1 MNIELVKCSAIDLSL
16 TQIIKLRSDFE
27 ELTNGFNMP
36 EGSDIN
42 NINWFLKDGHR
53 SNSLRNGFKEA
64 KQIAKKIK
72 EYSDGC
78 TKETRKRKS
87 IRSPRY

>member
-1 MNIELVKCSAIDLSL
+1 MNIELVKCSVTDLSL

-27 ELTNGFNMP
+27 ELTSGYNMA

-42 NINWFLKDGHR
+42 TINWFLKDGHR

-64 KQIAKKIK
+64 KELAKKIK

-78 TKETRKRKS
+78 TKKTRSRKQV
-87 IRSPRY
+87 RKF

>member
-1 MNIELVKCSAIDLSL
+1 MNIELVKSSAIDLSL

-27 ELTNGFNMP
+27 ELTNGYRMP

-42 NINWFLKDGHR
+42 TINWFLKDCHR

-64 KQIAKKIK
+64 KELAKKIK

-78 TKETRKRKS
+78 TKKTRSSKQVRKF
-87 IRSPRY
+87 

>member
-1 MNIELVKCSAIDLSL
+1 MNIELVKSSAIDLSL

-27 ELTNGFNMP
+27 ELTNGYSMP

-42 NINWFLKDGHR
+42 TINWFLKDGHR

-64 KQIAKKIK
+64 KEIAKKIK
-72 EYSDGC
+72 EFADGC
-78 TKETRKRKS
+78 TKTTRTRKQIRKN
-87 IRSPRY
+87 

>member
-1 MNIELVKCSAIDLSL
+1 MNIELVKCSVTDLSL

-27 ELTNGFNMP
+27 ELTSGYNMA

-42 NINWFLKDGHR
+42 TINWFLKDGHR

-64 KQIAKKIK
+64 KEIAKKIK

-78 TKETRKRKS
+78 TKKTRGRKQV
-87 IRSPRY
+87 RRF

>member
-1 MNIELVKCSAIDLSL
+1 MNLELVKSSAIDLSL

-27 ELTNGFNMP
+27 ELTNGYSMP

-42 NINWFLKDGHR
+42 TINWFLKDGHR

-64 KQIAKKIK
+64 KEIAKKIK

-78 TKETRKRKS
+78 TKKTRGRKQV
-87 IRSPRY
+87 RRF

>member
-1 MNIELVKCSAIDLSL
+1 MNIELVKSSAIDLSL

-27 ELTNGFNMP
+27 ELTNGYSMP

-42 NINWFLKDGHR
+42 TINWFLKDGHR

-64 KQIAKKIK
+64 KELAKKIK

-78 TKETRKRKS
+78 T
-87 IRSPRY
+87 

>member
-1 MNIELVKCSAIDLSL
+1 MNIELAKSSVIDLSL

>member
-1 MNIELVKCSAIDLSL
+1 MNIELAKSSAIDLSL

>member
-1 MNIELVKCSAIDLSL
+1 MNIELAKCSATDLSL
-16 TQIIKLRSDFE
+16 TQLIKLRSDFE
-27 ELTNGFNMP
+27 ELTKGYNMT

-42 NINWFLKDGHR
+42 NINWFLKNGHR

-64 KQIAKKIK
+64 EELAKIIK

-78 TKETRKRKS
+78 TKKVRGRKQVREF
-87 IRSPRY
+87 